1 MAPNFC
7 TKPYLNNSNGQ
18 QHDGSKTGVKT
29 NWKEKVVSFSMRY
42 LQCSSA
48 TFVQNRFTHLRPFAP
63 VTLIITLN

>member
-48 TFVQNRFTHLRPFAP
+48 TFV
-63 VTLIITLN
+63 